1 MNPTENANQRRG
13 IMSNC
18 NYIIQTIQTLKSEL
32 IDTTP
37 EQQALRWGIAGII
50 ISLTQAIV
58 KISHHVIET
67 SVKTNE
73 GSSLED
79 IENIRKQF
87 NEFVDVMIN
96 SRD

>member
-1 MNPTENANQRRG
+1 MSPLQNANHRRG

-18 NYIIQTIQTLKSEL
+18 NYIIQTMQVLKSEL
-32 IDTTP
+32 IETKP
-37 EQQALRWGIAGII
+37 ENQELRWGIAGII

-73 GSSLED
+73 GSSLDD

-87 NEFVDVMIN
+87 NDFVDAMVS
-96 SRD
+96 SRE